1 MGAWEVEN
9 TKRIR
14 SLDILR
20 GLAILGTLG
29 TNIWLFAYLG
39 DVNYIFTFTHNKWW
53 LSGDD
58 FLRILFLSL
67 INGKLLGLLAIM
79 FGVGLELKYQQS
91 KRLNQMWPGRYIWLS
106 LLLLMEGLLHFIFV
120 LEYDILMSY
129 AVTAIVVSFIVKMRK
144 TMIRITMISA
154 AAIHLFFIVLVFL
167 GVLTDSI
174 GDELVVVPKE
184 VVNLYQHGS
193 WMNQIQYRLFHF
205 WELRT
210 EAIFVIPF
218 NICMFLLGVLLVRI
232 GAFDNNSNGINIR
245 KKMMKAGLLVGL
257 PLNLLLFIPGG
268 YFDFPVRYVF
278 APILSIGYMGAISF
292 LIEKFQAFS
301 LWSVLEKVGKMSLS
315 CYVLQNVLSSILF
328 YGWGVGLGGHPR
340 SFFVIF
346 VWILICLFQMLFAAL
361 WLRYFKM
368 GPMESARKRL
378 ASLAIRKNIKKDLKM

>member
-1 MGAWEVEN
+1 MKNKE
-9 TKRIR
+9 RIR

-39 DVNYIFTFTHNKWW
+39 DINYIFTFTHNKWW

-91 KRLNQMWPGRYIWLS
+91 KRLNQTWPGRYIWLS
-106 LLLLMEGLLHFIFV
+106 LILLTEGLLHFIFV

-144 TMIRITMISA
+144 TLIRITMISA

-167 GVLTDSI
+167 GVLTNSI
-174 GDELVVVPKE
+174 GDELVAVPKE

-193 WMNQIQYRLFHF
+193 WMNQMQYRLFHF

-210 EAIFVIPF
+210 EAIFVISF
-218 NICMFLLGVLLVRI
+218 NICMFLIGVLLVRT
-232 GAFDNNSNGINIR
+232 GAFDNNSNGINMR
-245 KKMMKAGLLVGL
+245 KRMMKAGLLVGL
-257 PLNLLLFIPGG
+257 PLNLLLFVPGG

-278 APILSIGYMGAISF
+278 APILSLGYMGAISF
-292 LIEKFQAFS
+292 LIEKFQDFS

-328 YGWGVGLGGHPR
+328 YGWG
-340 SFFVIF
+340 
-346 VWILICLFQMLFAAL
+346 
-361 WLRYFKM
+361 
-368 GPMESARKRL
+368 
-378 ASLAIRKNIKKDLKM
+378 

>member
-9 TKRIR
+9 KKRIR

-20 GLAILGTLG
+20 GLAIRGTLG

-39 DVNYIFTFTHNKWW
+39 DINYIFTFNHNQWW

-91 KRLNQMWPGRYIWLS
+91 KRLNQTWPGRYIWLS

-129 AVTAIVVSFIVKMRK
+129 AVTAIVVSLIVKMRK
-144 TMIRITMISA
+144 RMIRITMISA

-167 GVLTDSI
+167 GVLTNSI
-174 GDELVVVPKE
+174 GDELVAVPKE
-184 VVNLYQHGS
+184 VMNLYQHGS

-218 NICMFLLGVLLVRI
+218 NICMF
-232 GAFDNNSNGINIR
+232 
-245 KKMMKAGLLVGL
+245 
-257 PLNLLLFIPGG
+257 
-268 YFDFPVRYVF
+268 
-278 APILSIGYMGAISF
+278 
-292 LIEKFQAFS
+292 
-301 LWSVLEKVGKMSLS
+301 
-315 CYVLQNVLSSILF
+315 
-328 YGWGVGLGGHPR
+328 
-340 SFFVIF
+340 
-346 VWILICLFQMLFAAL
+346 
-361 WLRYFKM
+361 
-368 GPMESARKRL
+368 
-378 ASLAIRKNIKKDLKM
+378 